1 MVRKGRNTTLTVRC
15 DKDIARKGIDTGP
28 MRALIFDLDGT
39 LVDTVYA
46 HVFAWQRALLEAGH
60 PVDGWRIHRRI
71 GMSGGLF
78 ARAVAREIG
87 RSLSDEESDALQRRH
102 GEIFREILPDRR
114 PLPGA
119 VELLATLS
127 RSGVTHGIAT
137 SGRRPEIDAS
147 LAVLGVPSDLV
158 VIERGD
164 VLRAKPEPDLF
175 LACQER
181 LGVAVA
187 DCYVVG
193 DAVWDLLAA
202 RRAGMLSVGLLT
214 GGYGEDELRA
224 AGAFRVYRDPAELLA
239 SLDELG
245 IIVSTEDGP

>member
-1 MVRKGRNTTLTVRC
+1 
-15 DKDIARKGIDTGP
+15 

-39 LVDTVYA
+39 LIDTVYA
-46 HVFAWQRALLEAGH
+46 HVFAWQRALDEAGFLI
-60 PVDGWRIHRRI
+60 DGWRIHRRI

-78 ARAVAREIG
+78 TRAVAREIG
-87 RSLSDEESDALQRRH
+87 RDISASEAEAVQRRH
-102 GEIFREILPDRR
+102 GELFRQFLPERR

-119 VELLATLS
+119 KELIAFLRAHKITF
-127 RSGVTHGIAT
+127 GIAT
-137 SGRRPEIDAS
+137 SGRRPEINAS
-147 LAVLGVPSDLV
+147 LAALGVGEETV

-164 VLRAKPEPDLF
+164 VARAKPEPDLF

-181 LGVAVA
+181 LGVAIR
-187 DCYVVG
+187 DCYVIG

-202 RRAGMLSVGLLT
+202 RRAGMLSVGLLS

-224 AGAFRVYRDPAELLA
+224 AGAFRVYRDPAELLD

-245 IIVSTEDGP
+245 IAIRPSPG